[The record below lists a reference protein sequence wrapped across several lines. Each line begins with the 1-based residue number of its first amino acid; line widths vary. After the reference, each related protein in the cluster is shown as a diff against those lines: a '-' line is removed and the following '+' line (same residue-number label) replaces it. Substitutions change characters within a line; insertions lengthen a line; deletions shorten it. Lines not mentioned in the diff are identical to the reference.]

1 MNMLISRAVV
11 FYVMSCSIALLLDA
25 LTLHG
30 LLPLILWGFTRMWSV
45 ALSAILCL
53 AMFKGKVYA
62 KMRSFLSFPATIL
75 KLYLVAP
82 LMVYAALG
90 IYAALASP
98 FGLFDFSSIT
108 RGQAE
113 ALAYVQ
119 IVLAYLAAVTL
130 NMVFALGE
138 EIGWRD
144 YLYDLLGSKPT
155 ATAALIV
162 GALWGLWHSP
172 AIILLGYNYRVN
184 RFAGVILFTALTVLF
199 TYPQILVTSMARG
212 SVLPASSLHGAINSI
227 WGLTLLASRAPD
239 ETREILLGLGFTGI
253 AAWTILDAALHIVRV
268 KVCGRK

>member
-1 MNMLISRAVV
+1 MNMLISRTVV

-82 LMVYAALG
+82 LTVYAALG

-138 EIGWRD
+138 EIGWRG

-172 AIILLGYNYRVN
+172 AI
-184 RFAGVILFTALTVLF
+184 ILFTALTVLF

>member
-1 MNMLISRAVV
+1 M
-11 FYVMSCSIALLLDA
+11 
-25 LTLHG
+25 
-30 LLPLILWGFTRMWSV
+30 
-45 ALSAILCL
+45 
-53 AMFKGKVYA
+53 
-62 KMRSFLSFPATIL
+62 
-75 KLYLVAP
+75 
-82 LMVYAALG
+82 
-90 IYAALASP
+90 
-98 FGLFDFSSIT
+98 
-108 RGQAE
+108 
-113 ALAYVQ
+113 Q

-138 EIGWRD
+138 EIGWRG

-172 AIILLGYNYRVN
+172 AI
-184 RFAGVILFTALTVLF
+184 ILFTALTVLF